1 MLIAAIVIIVL
12 AIALIGYLLWKSPR
26 RLSAADFAF
35 ALSPVLIGVLIVVRW
50 PHDPLA
56 VGLGLIL
63 VLIGVY
69 SANRL
74 HTGH

>member
-1 MLIAAIVIIVL
+1 MLIAAIVTI
-12 AIALIGYLLWKSPR
+12 AIALCLIGYLLWKAPR
-26 RLSAADFAF
+26 PLSAADLTF
-35 ALSPVLIGVLIVVRW
+35 ALSPALVGILIVSRW

>member
-1 MLIAAIVIIVL
+1 MLIAAIVITAL
-12 AIALIGYLLWKSPR
+12 AIALIGYLLWKAPR
-26 RLSAADFAF
+26 ALSAADFAF
-35 ALSPVLIGVLIVVRW
+35 ALLPVLIGILIIARW

-56 VGLGLIL
+56 VGLGVIL

>member
-1 MLIAAIVIIVL
+1 MLIAAVVII
-12 AIALIGYLLWKSPR
+12 AIAIGLIGYLLWAAPR
-26 RLSAADFAF
+26 PLSAADLTF
-35 ALSPVLIGVLIVVRW
+35 ALSPALVGILIVSRW
-50 PHDPLA
+50 PNDTLA
-56 VGLGLIL
+56 VVLGLVL